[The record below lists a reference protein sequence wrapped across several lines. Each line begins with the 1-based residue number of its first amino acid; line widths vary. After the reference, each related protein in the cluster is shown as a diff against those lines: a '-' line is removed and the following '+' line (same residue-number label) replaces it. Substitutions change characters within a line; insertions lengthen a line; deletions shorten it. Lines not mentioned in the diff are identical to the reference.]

1 VKQRAPRQA
10 NEVSAQRRA
19 AIKNCRIVIIENHR
33 SMARRSSFLG
43 ISNKSF
49 NLINPLSWFL
59 REDYAK
65 TTPSL
70 RNSSGADLKVK
81 PMLER
86 RSRAGRI
93 KDLKYSKS
101 NCNM

>member
-1 VKQRAPRQA
+1 LLVSNRVIAA
-10 NEVSAQRRA
+10 N
-19 AIKNCRIVIIENHR
+19 KC
-33 SMARRSSFLG
+33 
-43 ISNKSF
+43 F

-59 REDYAK
+59 REDNAR

-70 RNSSGADLKVK
+70 RSSSGTDLKVK

-93 KDLKYSKS
+93 IAIY
-101 NCNM
+101 